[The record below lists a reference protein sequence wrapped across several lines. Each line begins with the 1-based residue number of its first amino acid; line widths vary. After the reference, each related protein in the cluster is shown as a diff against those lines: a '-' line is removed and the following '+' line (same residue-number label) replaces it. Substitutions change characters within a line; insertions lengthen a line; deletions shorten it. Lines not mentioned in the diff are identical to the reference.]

1 MSKKIVSL
9 LLALT
14 MTLCCCSALAENTK
28 HERVYVVT
36 KPDGTVENITDNVR
50 LENADGLDE
59 LIDRTMLTNIENLG
73 GQETFALDGETLV
86 WQAKGNDISYQ
97 GTSEKIPTVLPIVH
111 LMLDGQEISAEELKD
126 KTGDVRM
133 TVSYQVTESLPV
145 LAVTVLPLPE
155 TGITDLKLE
164 NATIL
169 SEMGRQVLVG
179 LSLIHI

>member
-36 KPDGTVENITDNVR
+36 KPDGTVENITDIVR
-50 LENADGLDE
+50 LENADCLDE

-97 GTSEKIPTVLPIVH
+97 GTAEKIPTVLPIVH

-126 KTGDVRM
+126 KNSFLMSSSVIVGMQHLSPWPYFRL
-133 TVSYQVTESLPV
+133 QRH
-145 LAVTVLPLPE
+145 
-155 TGITDLKLE
+155 
-164 NATIL
+164 TIL
-169 SEMGRQVLVG
+169 R
-179 LSLIHI
+179 

>member
-111 LMLDGQEISAEELKD
+111 LLVFSDTPLSHKGGREVLLHLSHNLKT
-126 KTGDVRM
+126 KEFYS
-133 TVSYQVTESLPV
+133 VSPNQCR
-145 LAVTVLPLPE
+145 
-155 TGITDLKLE
+155 
-164 NATIL
+164 L
-169 SEMGRQVLVG
+169 SCCP
-179 LSLIHI
+179 